1 MNRPTNSAVAS
12 FGALIVAL
20 APVANAHHSV
30 AAYDRDHPVTRSGTI
45 REFKFMNPHTWIVLM
60 VPDGNGSDGMWNLEG
75 AALSAMVR
83 KGWARDTL
91 RPGMQV
97 RLMIAPRKDG
107 AIGGEWLRVLE
118 IDGQSVESNPK
129 FGTQ

>member
-1 MNRPTNSAVAS
+1 MNRLKNCVVVS

-20 APVANAHHSV
+20 TSVASAHHSV
-30 AAYDRDHPVTRSGTI
+30 AAFDRDHPVALSGTI
-45 REFKFMNPHTWIVLM
+45 REFKFINPHTWILLM
-60 VPDGNGSDGMWNLEG
+60 VPDGNGSDGLWSLEG

-91 RPGMQV
+91 KPGMQV

-118 IDGQSVESNPK
+118 IDGQSVEANAK